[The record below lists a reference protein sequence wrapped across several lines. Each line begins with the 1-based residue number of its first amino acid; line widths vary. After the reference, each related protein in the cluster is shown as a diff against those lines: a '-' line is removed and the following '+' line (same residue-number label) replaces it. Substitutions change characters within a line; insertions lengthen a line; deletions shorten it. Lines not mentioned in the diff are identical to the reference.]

1 MLALYWLVV
10 TEGASRN
17 ARMGKT
23 RKEAIEI
30 PKWDSKCHV
39 LKFPVRKTKQIIILM
54 LKWKSVCRHTDST
67 WVVATSVQQEICT
80 YIATPS

>member
-1 MLALYWLVV
+1 MLALYLYFLINHIQFSSVQFRV

-30 PKWDSKCHV
+30 PKWDPKCHV
-39 LKFPVRKTKQIIILM
+39 LKFPVRKTK
-54 LKWKSVCRHTDST
+54 
-67 WVVATSVQQEICT
+67 
-80 YIATPS
+80 

>member
-1 MLALYWLVV
+1 MATSVLSQNHLLV

-30 PKWDSKCHV
+30 PKPDN
-39 LKFPVRKTKQIIILM
+39 
-54 LKWKSVCRHTDST
+54 
-67 WVVATSVQQEICT
+67 
-80 YIATPS
+80 

>member
-1 MLALYWLVV
+1 MYPCGNDMHKFVLTKPMLDHENFVHCGV

-30 PKWDSKCHV
+30 PKPDN
-39 LKFPVRKTKQIIILM
+39 
-54 LKWKSVCRHTDST
+54 
-67 WVVATSVQQEICT
+67 
-80 YIATPS
+80 

>member
-1 MLALYWLVV
+1 MEGASLRSLSRFRYTRYSTILVGLLV

-30 PKWDSKCHV
+30 PKWDPKCHV
-39 LKFPVRKTKQIIILM
+39 LKFPVRKTK
-54 LKWKSVCRHTDST
+54 
-67 WVVATSVQQEICT
+67 
-80 YIATPS
+80 